1 MTDRETLVAVA
12 KGYHDIMA
20 LQDQQRA
27 TTAKMI
33 RACVAR
39 ARSPEIL
46 KRQEGLKGLLD
57 LADMLDKPAT
67 EKKD

>member
-33 RACVAR
+33 RACVAHML
-39 ARSPEIL
+39 SSDPK
-46 KRQEGLKGLLD
+46 KRNEGRKGLTD
-57 LADMLDKPAT
+57 LADMLDPK
-67 EKKD
+67 KKD